1 MTTPALRLAGPTCL
15 VALFLA
21 GCPAGDDDVE
31 PADDDAT
38 IEDGCDGVEP
48 AITDIDADELA
59 AMLDDKDFLLINV
72 HVPYAGEI
80 PGTDA
85 HIAYTDVDG
94 LVTYLG
100 DDLSIKA
107 VLYCSTGPMSVN
119 AANKLID
126 EGYCQI
132 HDFPGGM
139 SAWQQ
144 AGYSLE

>member
-1 MTTPALRLAGPTCL
+1 MSAVAILRP
-15 VALFLA
+15 VALGLFVALV
-21 GCPAGDDDVE
+21 GCSAADDDIE
-31 PADDDAT
+31 PADDDVT
-38 IEDGCDGVEP
+38 LDEGCDDGDPE
-48 AITDIDADELA
+48 ITDIDADDLA

-85 HIAYTDVDG
+85 HIAYNDVDG
-94 LVTYLG
+94 LATYLG

-107 VLYCSTGPMSVN
+107 VVYCSTGPMSAN
-119 AANKLID
+119 AANKLL
-126 EGYCQI
+126 EAGYCQI

-144 AGYSLE
+144 AGYSLD